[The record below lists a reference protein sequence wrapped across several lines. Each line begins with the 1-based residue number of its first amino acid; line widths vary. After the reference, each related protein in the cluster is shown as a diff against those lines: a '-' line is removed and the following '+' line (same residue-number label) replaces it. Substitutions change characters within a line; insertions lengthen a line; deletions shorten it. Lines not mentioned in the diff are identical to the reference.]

1 MGAIV
6 VIVGIALM
14 IIIHEGAHF
23 AAAKAF
29 DMKATEAFFGFGPT
43 LVGVRRGETTYGVK
57 AFPLGGYVRIIGMNP
72 FEEIEPGDEERT
84 YRAAPFWK
92 KAVVVLAGV
101 VSHLVVAFL
110 LFTTV
115 ALAWGVVATDD
126 DGDPIATTTVGR
138 VAETLADGSPT
149 PAALSEIR
157 NGDTIVTFDG
167 RPITSWE
174 EFGEAADAHPGETV
188 VIGVLRDGERIDI
201 TTTLAEVQKPVLVD
215 GEPLL
220 DEDGDPVTRPGGFFG
235 VTPTVA
241 TEDVGIGAA
250 ISESFGDLWFAMTQS
265 VRGLWE
271 MVINFPRVVLA
282 AFGGDDAVLDTARPI
297 SPIGLVQI
305 SGPVESSLLLIAYVN
320 VFVAVL
326 NVVPLYPLDGGHF
339 AVALYEKIRGRAPD
353 VRKLMPVAVAVFA
366 FVVAL
371 GLLGIYFDLVRPL
384 QL

>member
-6 VIVGIALM
+6 VIIGIALM

-43 LVGVRRGETTYGVK
+43 LVKTTRGETTYGVK

-72 FEEIEPGDEERT
+72 FEEIEEGDEERT

-101 VSHLVVAFL
+101 VSHLVVAFGI
-110 LFTTV
+110 FVVV
-115 ALAWGVVATDD
+115 ALVWGVVSTDD
-126 DGDPIATTTVGR
+126 NGDPIPTTTVGR

-149 PAALSEIR
+149 PAASSGIR
-157 NGDTIVTFDG
+157 AGDTIVTFDG
-167 RPITSWE
+167 MPIATWDD
-174 EFGEAADAHPGETV
+174 FGEAADSHPNETV
-188 VIGVLRDGERIDI
+188 VIGVLRDGDAIEL
-201 TTTLAEVQKPVLVD
+201 TVTLAQVQKPVIVD
-215 GEPLL
+215 GEPLV
-220 DEDGDPVTRPGGFFG
+220 DDNGDPVTRSAGFFG

-241 TEDVGIGAA
+241 TGSVGFFGAIGEAG
-250 ISESFGDLWFAMTQS
+250 ENLWFAATQS

-271 MVINFPRVVLA
+271 MVINFPKVVMA
-282 AFGGDDAVLDTARPI
+282 AFGGDDEVLDTARPI

-305 SGPVESSLLLIAYVN
+305 AGPVESSLLLLAYVN

-371 GLLGIYFDLVRPL
+371 GLLGIYFDIVRPL